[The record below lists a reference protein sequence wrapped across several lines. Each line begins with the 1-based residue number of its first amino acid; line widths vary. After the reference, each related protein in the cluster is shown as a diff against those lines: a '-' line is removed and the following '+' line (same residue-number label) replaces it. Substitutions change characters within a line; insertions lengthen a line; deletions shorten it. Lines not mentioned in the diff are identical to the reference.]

1 VFGYSALVAYADERI
16 ELLSRLRKL
25 AAGRAMSDA
34 LRLDGNALRFHLGTS
49 LADLRVPVSL
59 APSVLEPFAAAVRDL
74 VYLLAQR
81 HRALFKQAEQDQL
94 LLFEGFE
101 AKAARP
107 VSFVPPS
114 QVRSEGVRR
123 AFLESPELHP
133 SLDSGLFASWIASG
147 RPGRRLVGALSAVLR
162 RAVAEARSADKLEP
176 TPYLL
181 LLALRRLAAQLP
193 PFVRRLPPGRAGPRP
208 FQGAAAMGLL
218 AAARLAAREASVL
231 ESPSGALCEAAL
243 QPLAWLGGA
252 RQLAGSGCTAYGLAF
267 EEPVHRLGLYAHKAA
282 HGASVETLWQD
293 AVRELESSED
303 AHRTAERA
311 YTVTSVRS
319 DLLTVLRLAESARA
333 PPVGLDTGALAQLY
347 GLPGHLER
355 TLKHPERR
363 KDLQALARSAAKAAT
378 DPSARNALLSIAR
391 VCKEFREDAP
401 GLFPERDVRAAYA
414 RAVVALATDAAVDKM
429 FEHVETSIFHREEN
443 EEEIGSEY
451 ERGRL
456 YLVGVEERPI
466 LRGRA
471 KAPQIGHLFCD
482 VKDFTR
488 RTAMLKEAVVAD
500 FLSREFY
507 TPILTAA
514 ARHHH
519 GASHLHDMGGIYL
532 NNLLG
537 DAVSFA
543 GDVSALVALAHD
555 IRRALQSYAR
565 RLENEASTGA
575 VSRSIA
581 AAEERYA
588 ARRAQVQQAIAE
600 AEEAQRRGVLDN
612 SGQEPRTRLTRLRSE
627 LRRIAEE
634 HESELSLAQG
644 EKLEAGIFIS
654 YGAAPEVATF
664 EDHVFGSIK
673 VAIAE
678 KINESARGTARS
690 IPVRAR
696 VETLL
701 RQEGGDRG
709 KTCPFSVFISQP
721 LAIPVSAEAELA
733 IRASIEDGDLE
744 GAQLMLEESVR
755 QFIARLATISD
766 EEQGGDIYNAGAALS
781 EEALHAYMDSRSR
794 DLLFL
799 RRTLAVRDL
808 HPAITEQFVFPVQRL
823 SLVAAV
829 APAAHS
835 LHEIYVHAGRALF
848 KGLEKTGGLGVY
860 EIIPSSSAFFTLL
873 AQHHLPAW
881 LLEHEKGEGEEGA
894 TDGLWEVRTG

>member
-1 VFGYSALVAYADERI
+1 VAYADERI

-25 AAGRAMSDA
+25 SAGRAMSDA

-59 APSVLEPFAAAVRDL
+59 APSLLQPFGAAVRDL
-74 VYLLAQR
+74 VFLLARR
-81 HRALFKQAEQDQL
+81 HRALFKQTEQDQL
-94 LLFEGFE
+94 LLLEGFD

-107 VSFVPPS
+107 VSFIPPS
-114 QVRSEGVRR
+114 QVRGEGVRR
-123 AFLESPELHP
+123 AFLEAPELHP
-133 SLDSGLFASWIASG
+133 SLDSGLFASWIAAG
-147 RPGRRLVGALSAVLR
+147 RPGRSLVGALNAVLR
-162 RAVAEARSADKLEP
+162 RAVVEAQGADKAEP
-176 TPYLL
+176 TPYLV
-181 LLALRRLAAQLP
+181 LLAFRRLAAQLP
-193 PFVRRLPPGRAGPRP
+193 AMVRRIPLGRAGPRP

-218 AAARLAAREASVL
+218 TAARLAAREAAVL

-252 RQLAGSGCTAYGLAF
+252 KQLPGSGCVAYGLAF
-267 EEPVHRLGLYAHKAA
+267 EEPVHRLGLYAHKVT
-282 HGASVETLWQD
+282 HGAGAESLTQD
-293 AVRELESSED
+293 AMRELESSEE
-303 AHRTAERA
+303 AQRKAERA
-311 YTVTSVRS
+311 YTVAAVRA
-319 DLLTVLRLAESARA
+319 DLLTVLRLAESART
-333 PPVGLDTGALAQLY
+333 PPVGLDPAGLAQLY

-355 TLKHPERR
+355 TLTMPERR
-363 KDLQALARSAAKAAT
+363 NDLHAMARSAAKAAT
-378 DPSARNALLSIAR
+378 QAPARNALLSIAR
-391 VCKEFREDAP
+391 VCKEFRDDAP
-401 GLFPERDVRAAYA
+401 GLFPEQDVRAAYA
-414 RAVVALATDAAVDKM
+414 KAVVSLATDAALEKM
-429 FEHVETSIFHREEN
+429 LEHVETSIFHREEG
-443 EEEIGSEY
+443 EEENEAEY
-451 ERGRL
+451 ERGTL
-456 YLVGVEERPI
+456 YLVGVAERPI

-471 KAPQIGHLFCD
+471 KAAQIGHLFCD

-519 GASHLHDMGGIYL
+519 GADHLRDMGGIYL

-537 DAVSFA
+537 DAVSFS

-555 IRRALQSYAR
+555 IRRALQSYGR
-565 RLENEASTGA
+565 RLENESATGT

-588 ARRAQVQQAIAE
+588 GRRAQVQQSIAD
-600 AEEAQRRGVLDN
+600 AEDAQRRGVLDR
-612 SGQEPRTRLTRLRSE
+612 SGEEPRTRIVRLQSE
-627 LRRIAEE
+627 LRRISEE
-634 HESELSLAQG
+634 RESELSLAQG

-654 YGAAPEVATF
+654 YGAAPEVARF
-664 EDHVFGSIK
+664 DDHVFGSIK

-678 KINESARGTARS
+678 KINESARGTARNAS
-690 IPVRAR
+690 VRAR

-701 RQEGGDRG
+701 RQERGAKGGR

-733 IRASIEDGDLE
+733 IRASIEDGDTD

-755 QFIARLATISD
+755 QFIARLAEKRD
-766 EEQGGDIYNAGAALS
+766 DAQGGDIYNAGAALS
-781 EEALHAYMDSRSR
+781 EEALHAYMDARSR

-799 RRTLAVRDL
+799 RRAIAVRDL
-808 HPAITEQFVFPVQRL
+808 HPSIVDQFVFPAQRL
-823 SLVAAV
+823 SVVAAV

-835 LHEIYVHAGRALF
+835 LHELYVHVGRALF
-848 KGLEKTGGLGVY
+848 RGLEKTGGLGVY

-873 AQHHLPAW
+873 AQHHLPVW
-881 LLEHEKGEGEEGA
+881 LLEHEKGEGDEG
-894 TDGLWEVRTG
+894 TSGGLWEVGTG

>member
-1 VFGYSALVAYADERI
+1 VAYADERL

-25 AAGRAMSDA
+25 AAGRALSDA

-59 APSVLEPFAAAVRDL
+59 APSLLQPFGAAVRDL
-74 VYLLAQR
+74 VFLLAHR

-94 LLFEGFE
+94 LLLEGFD

-107 VSFVPPS
+107 VSFIPPS
-114 QVRSEGVRR
+114 QVRGEGVRR
-123 AFLESPELHP
+123 AFLEAPELHP
-133 SLDSGLFASWIASG
+133 SLDSGLFASWIAAG
-147 RPGRRLVGALSAVLR
+147 RPGRSLVGALNAVLR
-162 RAVAEARSADKLEP
+162 RAVAEAQSADKAEP
-176 TPYLL
+176 TPYLV
-181 LLALRRLAAQLP
+181 LLAFRRLAAQLP
-193 PFVRRLPPGRAGPRP
+193 AIVRRIPLGRAGPRP

-218 AAARLAAREASVL
+218 IAARLAAREASVV

-252 RQLAGSGCTAYGLAF
+252 KQLPGSGCVAYGLAF
-267 EEPVHRLGLYAHKAA
+267 DEPVHRLGLYTHKVA
-282 HGASVETLWQD
+282 HGAAVDALAQD
-293 AVRELESSED
+293 AVREMESSDE
-303 AHRTAERA
+303 ARRKVERA
-311 YTVTSVRS
+311 YTVAAVRG
-319 DLLTVLRLAESARA
+319 DLLTVLRLAESART
-333 PPVGLDTGALAQLY
+333 PPVGLDPASLAQLY

-355 TLKHPERR
+355 TLSLPELR
-363 KDLQALARSAAKAAT
+363 KDLHAMARSAAKAAT
-378 DPSARNALLSIAR
+378 QSAARNALLSIAR
-391 VCKEFREDAP
+391 VCKEFRDDAP
-401 GLFPERDVRAAYA
+401 GLYREEDVRGAYA
-414 RAVVALATDAAVDKM
+414 KAVVSLAIDAALEKM
-429 FEHVETSIFHREEN
+429 LEHVESSVFHREES
-443 EEEIGSEY
+443 EEEIETEY
-451 ERGRL
+451 EMGRL
-456 YLVGVEERPI
+456 YRVGVEERPL

-471 KAPQIGHLFCD
+471 KAAQIGHLFCD

-488 RTAMLKEAVVAD
+488 RTAQLKEAVVAD

-507 TPILTAA
+507 SPILTAA

-519 GASHLHDMGGIYL
+519 GADHLHDMGGIYL

-537 DAVSFA
+537 DAVSFS

-555 IRRALQSYAR
+555 IRRALQSYGR
-565 RLENEASTGA
+565 RLENESATGT

-581 AAEERYA
+581 AAEERFA
-588 ARRAQVQQAIAE
+588 ARRAQVQEAIAD
-600 AEEAQRRGVLDN
+600 AEDAQRRGVLDR
-612 SGQEPRTRLTRLRSE
+612 SGEEPRTRIARLQSE

-634 HESELSLAQG
+634 RESELSLAQG

-664 EDHVFGSIK
+664 DDHVFGAIK

-678 KINESARGTARS
+678 KINESARGTARNAS
-690 IPVRAR
+690 VRAR

-701 RQEGGDRG
+701 RQERGAKGGR

-733 IRASIEDGDLE
+733 IRASLEDGDAE

-755 QFIARLATISD
+755 QFVARLAEKRDD
-766 EEQGGDIYNAGAALS
+766 ERGGDIYNAGAALS
-781 EEALHAYMDSRSR
+781 EEALHAYMDARAG

-799 RRTLAVRDL
+799 RRSIAVQDL
-808 HPAITEQFVFPVQRL
+808 HPAIGDQFVFPAQRL

-835 LHEIYVHAGRALF
+835 LHELYVHVGRALF

-873 AQHHLPAW
+873 AQHHLPGW
-881 LLEHEKGEGEEGA
+881 LLEHEKGEGDEG
-894 TDGLWEVRTG
+894 TGDGLWEVRTG

>member
-1 VFGYSALVAYADERI
+1 MAYADERI
-16 ELLSRLRKL
+16 ELLPRLRKL
-25 AAGRAMSDA
+25 AAGRAMADA

-59 APSVLEPFAAAVRDL
+59 APSVVEPFTVAVRDL

-94 LLFEGFE
+94 LLLEGFE
-101 AKAARP
+101 AKAARA

-114 QVRSEGVRR
+114 QVRAEGVRR
-123 AFLESPELHP
+123 AFLEAPELHP

-147 RPGRRLVGALSAVLR
+147 RPGRRLVGALNAVLR
-162 RAVAEARSADKLEP
+162 RAVTEAGSADKAEP
-176 TPYLL
+176 TAYLL
-181 LLALRRLAAQLP
+181 LLALRRLVAQLP

-252 RQLAGSGCTAYGLAF
+252 RQLAGSGCAAYGLAF

-293 AVRELESSED
+293 AVRELESSEE
-303 AHRTAERA
+303 AHRTAESA
-311 YTVTSVRS
+311 YTIASVRS
-319 DLLTVLRLAESARA
+319 DLLVVLRLAESARA

-363 KDLQALARSAAKAAT
+363 KDLHALARSAAKAAT
-378 DPSARNALLSIAR
+378 DPSARTALLSIAR
-391 VCKEFREDAP
+391 VCKELRDDAP

-414 RAVVALATDAAVDKM
+414 KAVVALATDAAVDKM
-429 FEHVETSIFHREEN
+429 IEHVETSIFHREES
-443 EEEIGSEY
+443 EEEIDSEY

-600 AEEAQRRGVLDN
+600 AEDAQRRGVLDH

-634 HESELSLAQG
+634 HESELSLARG

-678 KINESARGTARS
+678 KINESARGTARNTS
-690 IPVRAR
+690 VRAR

-701 RQEGGDRG
+701 RQERGDRG

-755 QFIARLATISD
+755 QFIARLAEKRD

-799 RRTLAVRDL
+799 RRTMAVRDL
-808 HPAITEQFVFPVQRL
+808 HPSITEQFVFPVQRL

-835 LHEIYVHAGRALF
+835 LHEVYVHAGRALF

-881 LLEHEKGEGEEGA
+881 LSEHEKGEGEEGA

>member
-1 VFGYSALVAYADERI
+1 VAYADERI
-16 ELLSRLRKL
+16 ELLSRLRKH
-25 AAGRAMSDA
+25 AAGRALSDA

-59 APSVLEPFAAAVRDL
+59 APSLLQPFEAAVRDL
-74 VYLLAQR
+74 VFLLAQR
-81 HRALFKQAEQDQL
+81 HRALFKQGEQDQL
-94 LLFEGFE
+94 LLLEGFD

-114 QVRSEGVRR
+114 QVRTEGVRH
-123 AFLESPELHP
+123 AFLEAPELHP
-133 SLDSGLFASWIASG
+133 ALDSGLFASWIAAG
-147 RPGRRLVGALSAVLR
+147 RPGRRLVGAFNAVLR
-162 RAVAEARSADKLEP
+162 RAVTEAQSADKAEP
-176 TPYLL
+176 TPYLV
-181 LLALRRLAAQLP
+181 LLAFRRLAAQLP
-193 PFVRRLPPGRAGPRP
+193 AIVRRIPLGRTGPRP

-218 AAARLAAREASVL
+218 TAARLAAREASVL

-243 QPLAWLGGA
+243 QPLGWLGGA
-252 RQLAGSGCTAYGLAF
+252 KQLPGSGSIAYGLAF
-267 EEPVHRLGLYAHKAA
+267 EEPVHRLGLYTHKVA
-282 HGASVETLWQD
+282 HGAGVESLAQD
-293 AVRELESSED
+293 ATRELESSEE
-303 AHRTAERA
+303 AQRNAERA
-311 YTVTSVRS
+311 YTMAAVRA
-319 DLLTVLRLAESARA
+319 DLLTVLRLAESART
-333 PPVGLDTGALAQLY
+333 PPVGLDPAALAQLY
-347 GLPGHLER
+347 GVPGYLER
-355 TLKHPERR
+355 TLTVPERR
-363 KDLQALARSAAKAAT
+363 KDLHAMVRSAAKAAT
-378 DPSARNALLSIAR
+378 QTAARNALLSIAR
-391 VCKEFREDAP
+391 VCKEFRDDAP
-401 GLFPERDVRAAYA
+401 GLFPEQDVRAAHGK
-414 RAVVALATDAAVDKM
+414 AVAALAIDAALEKM
-429 FEHVETSIFHREEN
+429 LEHVESSVFHREQS
-443 EEEIGSEY
+443 EEIETEY
-451 ERGRL
+451 DVGRL

-471 KAPQIGHLFCD
+471 KAAQIGHLFCD

-507 TPILTAA
+507 SPILTAA

-519 GASHLHDMGGIYL
+519 GADHLHDMGGIYL

-537 DAVSFA
+537 DAVSFS

-555 IRRALQSYAR
+555 IRRALQSYGR
-565 RLENEASTGA
+565 RLENESATGT

-581 AAEERYA
+581 AAEERFA
-588 ARRAQVQQAIAE
+588 ARRAQVQQAIAD
-600 AEEAQRRGVLDN
+600 AEDAQRRGVLDR
-612 SGQEPRTRLTRLRSE
+612 SGEEPRTRIARLQSE

-634 HESELSLAQG
+634 REAELSLAQG

-664 EDHVFGSIK
+664 DDHVFGAIK

-678 KINESARGTARS
+678 KINESARGTARNAS
-690 IPVRAR
+690 VRAR

-701 RQEGGDRG
+701 RQERGAKGGR

-733 IRASIEDGDLE
+733 IRASLEDGDTE

-755 QFIARLATISD
+755 QFVARLAEKGD
-766 EEQGGDIYNAGAALS
+766 DKQGGDIYNAGAALS
-781 EEALHAYMDSRSR
+781 EEALHAYMDARAR

-799 RRTLAVRDL
+799 RRSIAVRDL
-808 HPAITEQFVFPVQRL
+808 HPSIADQFVFPAHHL

-835 LHEIYVHAGRALF
+835 LHELYVHAGRALF
-848 KGLEKTGGLGVY
+848 RGLEKTGGLGVY

-881 LLEHEKGEGEEGA
+881 LLEHEKGEGDEG
-894 TDGLWEVRTG
+894 TSDGLWEVRTG